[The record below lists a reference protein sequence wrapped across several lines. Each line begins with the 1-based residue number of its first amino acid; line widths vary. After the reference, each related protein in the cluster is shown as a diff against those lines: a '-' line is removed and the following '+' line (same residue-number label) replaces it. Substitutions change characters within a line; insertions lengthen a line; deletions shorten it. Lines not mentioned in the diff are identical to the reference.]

1 MAVNDVMIRNHVQL
15 TGTGEKLVVLAH
27 GFGGNQT
34 SWWRQVEALSPYYKI
49 LLFDHVG
56 HGRSD
61 WSAYSPRRYATLR
74 GYATD
79 LLEVLSAAKAER
91 VYYVGHSMSAM
102 IGLLAAIDQPERFE
116 KLIFFGASPRY
127 MDEEHYKG
135 GFNAEAADATYDAMS
150 TNYHAWAAGY
160 AGAMMATPDRPHLAM
175 EFAET
180 LSSIRPDIA
189 QPIIRMIL
197 ESDHR
202 EDLPRLRVPTL
213 IVQSTG
219 DLVVPMSVG
228 EYMAKKIPCA
238 EYLAIEASGHFPHAS
253 APEATS
259 QAIRSFF
266 G

>member
-1 MAVNDVMIRNHVQL
+1 MAANDVMVRNHVQMV
-15 TGTGEKLVVLAH
+15 GTGEKLIVFAH

-34 SWWRQVEALSPYYKI
+34 TWWRQVEALSPHYKI

-61 WSAYSPRRYATLR
+61 WMAYSPRRYGSLR

-91 VYYVGHSMSAM
+91 VCYVGHSMSAM

-116 KLIFFGASPRY
+116 KMVFFGGSPRY
-127 MDEEHYKG
+127 MDEEGYTG
-135 GFNAEAADATYDAMS
+135 GLDAETAEAMYDAMS
-150 TNYHAWAAGY
+150 TNYHAWAAGF
-160 AGAMMATPDRPHLAM
+160 AGAMMAAPDRPHLAVD
-175 EFAET
+175 FAAT
-180 LSSIRPDIA
+180 LASLRPDIA
-189 QPIIRMIL
+189 QPIIRMVL
-197 ESDHR
+197 GSDHR

-213 IVQSTG
+213 IVQSRD

-228 EYMAKKIPCA
+228 EYMAKKIPYA
-238 EYLAIEASGHFPHAS
+238 QYLAIEASGHLPQIT
-253 APEATS
+253 APEAST